1 MATYTKI
8 KLSESLRGRGIRLS
22 TGATVIHNSPSGTT
36 SWDEIWL
43 WVTNNDTS
51 NADEVLTI
59 QWGDSAVDKNK
70 IEENITI
77 STGLKLV
84 ISGLI
89 LQDSESV
96 SGWGDNDST
105 ALTIFGYVNR
115 IT

>member
-1 MATYTKI
+1 MATYEKI
-8 KLSESLRGRGIRLS
+8 KLSESTDGRGIGIGTS
-22 TGATVIHNSPSGTT
+22 ATAIHNSASGTT

-43 WVTNNDTS
+43 WVTNNDIL

-59 QWGDSAVDKNK
+59 YWGDSPTRANS

-89 LQDSESV
+89 LQNGESV
-96 SGWGDNDST
+96 SGFGDNDPS
-105 ALTIFGYVNR
+105 ALTVFGYVNR